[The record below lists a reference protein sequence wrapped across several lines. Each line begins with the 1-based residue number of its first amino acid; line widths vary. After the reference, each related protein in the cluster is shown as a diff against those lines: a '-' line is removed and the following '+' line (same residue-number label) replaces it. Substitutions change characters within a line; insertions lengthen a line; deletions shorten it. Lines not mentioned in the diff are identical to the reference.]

1 MRGSSQGFTLLELL
15 IGITL
20 MALLMGALVTGLHVG
35 VRAWEQGEA
44 RLREAH
50 REEERA
56 DFFARQVTSLVP
68 YELVSTD
75 PEMQVRLPVLQ
86 ATPRRLRF
94 LSSYGSR
101 YRNHSGLVLADY
113 AVLATAPRKFTLALR
128 ETPVRD
134 DATLLRQL
142 LLRVE
147 RNPETGQN
155 MLTYRPFPEGEDFLG
170 LMADLE
176 SVQFEYLNPG
186 VEASAPAWVSEWVSK
201 PESPYPAALRL
212 RWRRGGETGEE
223 LIPVPAHFLGE

>member
-1 MRGSSQGFTLLELL
+1 MSSKGFTLLELL

-20 MALLMGALVTGLHVG
+20 LALLMAALVVGLHVG
-35 VRAWEQGEA
+35 VRAWEQGET
-44 RLREAH
+44 RLRKAH
-50 REEERA
+50 GEEERA
-56 DFFARQVTSLVP
+56 DFLVRQVASLVP

-86 ATPRRLRF
+86 AAPRRLRF

-113 AVLATAPRKFTLALR
+113 AVLETAPRQFTLALR
-128 ETPVRD
+128 EKPVRD

-155 MLTYRPFPEGEDFLG
+155 VLTYRPFTEGEDFLA
-170 LMADLE
+170 LMGELD
-176 SVQFEYLNPG
+176 SVQFEYLSPG
-186 VEASAPAWVSEWVSK
+186 VEGSAPAWVAEWVSK
-201 PESPYPAALRL
+201 PESPYPVAIRL
-212 RWRRGGETGEE
+212 RWRRGGKTGEE